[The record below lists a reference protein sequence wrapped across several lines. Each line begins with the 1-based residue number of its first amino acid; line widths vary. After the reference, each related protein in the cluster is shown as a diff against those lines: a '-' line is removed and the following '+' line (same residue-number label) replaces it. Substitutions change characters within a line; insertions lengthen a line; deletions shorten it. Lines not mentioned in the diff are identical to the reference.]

1 MSLPGSDDG
10 SRSPQTSSTEAV
22 SLPDNTGSRSRQ
34 TSGAAAG
41 TLASS
46 ATLIAGKLSAA
57 QVAELVGTSLDQVRA
72 WVRAGLLQPVGADQ
86 GNEHFDFQQV
96 VGARR
101 IGELIGS
108 GLPPAQAR
116 RGLRQ
121 IRDWLDKT
129 GEPLA
134 AVQETAGRLLGRR
147 DDGLLA
153 DTGGQLYFDFAEGTA
168 ITAGQLRPGPTAEQW
183 FEQGF
188 AHEEAGRLAE
198 SAAAYRQALLA
209 GGPNAETSYNLGNVL
224 LALGSREAAA
234 ERYRQAV
241 EVEPNHAAA
250 WNNLGAVLEEL
261 GDAQGA
267 EAAYEAAVKACP
279 GFPDARYNLADLLD
293 KSGRRAEAARH
304 WEAYLRLEAT
314 GAWAQF
320 ARRKL
325 REYGTG

>member
-10 SRSPQTSSTEAV
+10 SRSH
-22 SLPDNTGSRSRQ
+22 Q
-34 TSGAAAG
+34 TSGREVG
-41 TLASS
+41 PLASS
-46 ATLIAGKLSAA
+46 ATPSTGKLSAA
-57 QVAELVGTSLDQVRA
+57 QLAELVGTSLEQVRA
-72 WVRAGLLQPVGADQ
+72 WVRAGLLQPVSADQ

-101 IGELIGS
+101 IGELVGAGI
-108 GLPPAQAR
+108 PPAQAR

-121 IRDWLDKT
+121 IRDWLDKS

-134 AVQETAGRLLGRR
+134 TVQETAGQLLARR

-153 DTGGQLYFDFAEGTA
+153 DTAGQLYFDFAEGTA

-183 FEQGF
+183 FEQ
-188 AHEEAGRLAE
+188 ACQHEGAGRLEASAE
-198 SAAAYRQALLA
+198 AYRQALLS
-209 GGPNAETSYNLGNVL
+209 GGPNAEASYNLGNVL

-234 ERYRQAV
+234 ERFRQAV
-241 EVEPNHAAA
+241 ETEPNHAAA

-261 GDAQGA
+261 GDARGA
-267 EAAYEAAVKACP
+267 AAAYEAALKTCP
-279 GFPDARYNLADLLD
+279 GFPDAHYNLADFMD
-293 KSGRRAEAARH
+293 KNGQRAEARHH
-304 WEAYLRLEAT
+304 WEAYLRLEGA

-325 REYGTG
+325 REYGS